1 MLQEHVLDL
10 EMGEKME
17 AMRLLWLTD
26 LGPIFELHYIL
37 ELYPCKMTWFLE
49 LVSQAQVPY
58 EFAFPEERPFKTDN
72 GF

>member
-26 LGPIFELHYIL
+26 LGPIFNLHYIL

-49 LVSQAQVPY
+49 PKWEACFSGTGAI
-58 EFAFPEERPFKTDN
+58 
-72 GF
+72 